1 MIVFILG
8 RILLTEAA
16 LMLLPLLVAVCT
28 ENLSCPFCCLLWRWR
43 YAAP

>member
-16 LMLLPLLVAVCT
+16 LMLLPLLVAVLYG
-28 ENLSCPFCCLLWRWR
+28 ESVLPDILQ
-43 YAAP
+43 